1 MLQRFWFQLR
11 WYLEQM
17 SRQFL
22 DDDCMERAGALTYTT
37 LFAFVPMMTI
47 GYFVVSVMPEFSGV
61 GGQIESFVFD
71 NFLPDSSAIVQEK
84 LLEFSER
91 ARNLTVAGF
100 VFLYVTAFL
109 MLVTMEKAFNVIW
122 QVAEPRRGLSR
133 FLVYWGVLTLGPALV
148 FGAIGISAYL
158 VSMPLLTDFETY
170 GVGTVMLGY
179 LPELFTVALF
189 TVLYY
194 AVPNCHVPFKH
205 AALGGS
211 LTMLMVE
218 LAKEVFAASV
228 STSSIEPVYGTFAAV
243 PLFLIWLYFLWVIV
257 LGGAIFVRTLSLER
271 DLEGEQREPML
282 VKCSRILQLLYDAH
296 LEGRSISDVEI
307 NKRVHLNR
315 TEHDRV
321 FSVLQELKLLN
332 QTEDERWLLGR
343 SLKALT
349 LWDLYQRL
357 PEGLSG
363 DQLEAVK
370 DMDNVVEP
378 LRSLVQFGSN
388 QMSISLEVV
397 FGGAV

>member
-1 MLQRFWFQLR
+1 
-11 WYLEQM
+11 
-17 SRQFL
+17 
-22 DDDCMERAGALTYTT
+22 
-37 LFAFVPMMTI
+37 
-47 GYFVVSVMPEFSGV
+47 
-61 GGQIESFVFD
+61 
-71 NFLPDSSAIVQEK
+71 
-84 LLEFSER
+84 
-91 ARNLTVAGF
+91 
-100 VFLYVTAFL
+100 
-109 MLVTMEKAFNVIW
+109 
-122 QVAEPRRGLSR
+122 
-133 FLVYWGVLTLGPALV
+133 
-148 FGAIGISAYL
+148 
-158 VSMPLLTDFETY
+158 
-170 GVGTVMLGY
+170 
-179 LPELFTVALF
+179 
-189 TVLYY
+189 
-194 AVPNCHVPFKH
+194 
-205 AALGGS
+205 
-211 LTMLMVE
+211 MLMVE

-228 STSSIEPVYGTFAAV
+228 SNSSIEPVYGTFAAV
-243 PLFLIWLYFLWVIV
+243 PLFLVWLYFLWVIV
-257 LGGAIFVRTLSLER
+257 LGGAIFVRTLSFER

-343 SLKALT
+343 SLKAVT

-363 DQLEAVK
+363 DRLAAVK
-370 DMDNVVEP
+370 DMDNIVEP

>member
-1 MLQRFWFQLR
+1 MLQRFWIQLR

-17 SRQFL
+17 IQQFL
-22 DDDCMERAGALTYTT
+22 DHNCLERAGALTYTT
-37 LFAFVPMMTI
+37 LFAFVPMMTV
-47 GYFVVSVMPEFSGV
+47 GYFMVSVMPEFSEVGV
-61 GGQIESFVFD
+61 KIETFVFA

-122 QVAEPRRGLSR
+122 QVGQPRRGLSR

-148 FGAIGISAYL
+148 FGTIGISAYL
-158 VSMPLLTDFETY
+158 ISMPLVSDFETY
-170 GVGTVMLGY
+170 RMGTTLLGY

-205 AALGGS
+205 AGLGGL

-228 STSSIEPVYGTFAAV
+228 SSSSIEPVYGTFAAV
-243 PLFLIWLYFLWVIV
+243 PLFLVWLYFLWVIV
-257 LGGAIFVRTLSLER
+257 LGGAIFVRTLSLQR
-271 DLEGEQREPML
+271 DLAGERREPML

-315 TEHDRV
+315 SEHDRV
-321 FSVLQELKLLN
+321 FGVLQELKLLN
-332 QTEDERWLLGR
+332 QTEDERWVLGR

-357 PEGLSG
+357 PEGLTDDG
-363 DQLEAVK
+363 LEIVK
-370 DMDNVVEP
+370 DMDNVVKP

-388 QMSISLEVV
+388 QMSISLDSV
-397 FGGAV
+397 FGGGV

>member
-1 MLQRFWFQLR
+1 MLQRLWFQLR

-17 SRQFL
+17 VQQFL
-22 DDDCMERAGALTYTT
+22 DHDCMARAGALTYTT
-37 LFAFVPMMTI
+37 LFAFVPMMTV
-47 GYFVVSVMPEFSGV
+47 GYFMVSVMPEFSGV
-61 GGQIESFVFD
+61 GGQIESFVFN

-109 MLVTMEKAFNVIW
+109 MLVTLEKAFNVIW

-148 FGAIGISAYL
+148 FGTIGISAYL

-170 GVGTVMLGY
+170 GVGTVLLGY
-179 LPELFTVALF
+179 LPQLFTVALF

-228 STSSIEPVYGTFAAV
+228 SNSSIEPVYGTFAAV

-257 LGGAIFVRTLSLER
+257 LGGAIFVRTLSFER

-343 SLKALT
+343 SLKAVT

-363 DQLEAVK
+363 DRLAAVK

>member
-1 MLQRFWFQLR
+1 
-11 WYLEQM
+11 
-17 SRQFL
+17 
-22 DDDCMERAGALTYTT
+22 
-37 LFAFVPMMTI
+37 
-47 GYFVVSVMPEFSGV
+47 
-61 GGQIESFVFD
+61 
-71 NFLPDSSAIVQEK
+71 

-91 ARNLTVAGF
+91 ARNLTVPGF

-109 MLVTMEKAFNVIW
+109 MLVTLEKAFNVIW

-148 FGAIGISAYL
+148 FGTIGISAYL

-170 GVGTVMLGY
+170 GVGTVLLGY
-179 LPELFTVALF
+179 LPQLFTVALF

-194 AVPNCHVPFKH
+194 AVPNCFVPFKH

-228 STSSIEPVYGTFAAV
+228 SNSSIEPVYGTFAAV

-257 LGGAIFVRTLSLER
+257 LGGAIFVRTLSFER

-343 SLKALT
+343 SLKAVT

-363 DQLEAVK
+363 DRLAAVK